1 MKKLLS
7 LFVISLFL
15 TACSNQPHWQ
25 PIQDKYYQ
33 AMEEQDRI
41 YNGKIMDTLLKAS
54 EELYATNTYA
64 TPEEKKLIHL
74 GQLLIRDAIMEA
86 KQDIRNYPLENSFM
100 KAYRRFELVKQGKI
114 TFAQSAQLAKRD
126 EIETRQAQ
134 EAAARQ
140 QAAFE
145 QARWNTMTRHI
156 GQGLGKT
163 PAQIHMQQQ
172 GPIFRQTNCNPNYNG
187 GFSCMSY

>member
-25 PIQDKYYQ
+25 PIYDKYLQ
-33 AMEEQDRI
+33 ALEEQDRM
-41 YNGKIMDTLLKAS
+41 YDGKINETLLKAS
-54 EELYATNTYA
+54 EELYTTNTYA
-64 TPEEKKLIHL
+64 TAEEKKLINL
-74 GQLLIRDAIMEA
+74 GQLLMRDAIIEA
-86 KQDIRNYPLENSFM
+86 KQDIRNYPFENSFM
-100 KAYRRFELVKQGKI
+100 KAYKRFELVKQGNI
-114 TFAQSAQLAKRD
+114 TFAQAVQLAKRD
-126 EIETRQAQ
+126 EMETRQAQ
-134 EAAARQ
+134 EAASRQ

-163 PAQIHMQQQ
+163 PAQIQMQQQ
-172 GPIFRQTNCNPNYNG
+172 GPIFRQTNCNPNYSG
-187 GFSCMSY
+187 GFSCTSY